1 LTINEIIVTNRI
13 PKEAIL
19 CGEVNTILR
28 IAKKNKW
35 SPGSIFELKFSYKDK
50 ESIKV
55 VIEESKEQ
63 VAKYISE
70 EVLYQCFF
78 KTRGKFREYWEEKWY
93 QRWDARAWVVKFKVT
108 YPVLYN

>member
-13 PKEAIL
+13 PHEAIL
-19 CGEVNTILR
+19 NGEVNTIIR
-28 IAKKNKW
+28 IAEKNKW

-63 VAKYISE
+63 VAKFISE
-70 EVLYQCFF
+70 EVLVY
-78 KTRGKFREYWEEKWY
+78 RMI
-93 QRWDARAWVVKFKVT
+93 APVT
-108 YPVLYN
+108 